1 MSSIGKKL
9 CFIFLMLFIASALFG
24 ADTDILSFAKSISGK
39 VIWDSRTGSGQIMT
53 SRYVYSF
60 IPGVPWIVTDKGDK
74 LGQDAIYLK
83 DGMIMIPDQLAKAV
97 TTYHRGSVKKDT
109 SGHRVAAIFLDP
121 GHGGKDPGAIGTHKK
136 NGRTFKV
143 MEKSAVLDVG
153 KNLRSKLATTYPD
166 KKIIMSR
173 TGDTYPT
180 LDERVQMANRV
191 KLGPNETI
199 LFVSIHANASLKPQ
213 ANGFEVW
220 YLPQEYR
227 RTVVDSRSI
236 ESSNKNLLSAV
247 NTIAEEELSMESEL
261 LAKSVMSG
269 MKDKIGKDIPCRG
282 IKQESWFVVRK
293 AKMPSILIEI
303 GFVTNPKE
311 GELLSNASYLQKIS
325 DGIYNGIKDF
335 VYTFEHSEKK

>member
-1 MSSIGKKL
+1 MTKRFAFVLLLLLLS
-9 CFIFLMLFIASALFG
+9 ASLFG
-24 ADTDILSFAKSISGK
+24 ADTDIFSFANSISGK
-39 VIWDSRTGSGQIMT
+39 VIWDSRTGSGQVAT
-53 SRYVYSF
+53 SRYVYNF
-60 IPGVPWIVTDKGDK
+60 IPGIPWVVTDKGDK
-74 LGQDAIYLK
+74 IGQDAVYLK
-83 DGMIMIPDQLAKAV
+83 DGMVMIPEALAKAI
-97 TTYHRGSVKKDT
+97 TTYQRGSVKKDT
-109 SGHRVAAIFLDP
+109 SGHRVATIFIDP

-143 MEKSAVLDVG
+143 MEKTAVLEVG
-153 KNLRSKLATTYPD
+153 KKLRTQLVSTYPD
-166 KKIIMSR
+166 KKILMSR

-180 LDERVQMANRV
+180 LDERAKMANRV

-227 RTVVDSRSI
+227 RTVVDSQSI
-236 ESSNKNLLSAV
+236 GSTNKNLLSAV
-247 NTIAEEELSMESEL
+247 NTITEEELSIESEL
-261 LAKSVMSG
+261 LAKSVMTG

-282 IKQESWFVVRK
+282 IKQESWFVVRNT
-293 AKMPSILIEI
+293 KMPAILIEI

-311 GELLSNASYLQKIS
+311 GELLANTNYLQKIS

-335 VYTFEHSEKK
+335 VYTFEHSGKK

>member
-1 MSSIGKKL
+1 MSKKL
-9 CFIFLMLFIASALFG
+9 CLIMLMLFIVTALLG
-24 ADTDILSFAKSISGK
+24 ADTDIFSFAKSISGK
-39 VIWDSRTGSGQIMT
+39 VIWDSRTGSGQVCT
-53 SRYVYSF
+53 SRYTYNF
-60 IPGVPWIVTDKGDK
+60 IPGIPWVVTDKGDK
-74 LGQDAIYLK
+74 IGQDAVYLK
-83 DGMIMIPDQLAKAV
+83 NGMIMVPDSLAKAV
-97 TTYHRGSVKKDT
+97 TAYQRASVKKDT
-109 SGHRVAAIFLDP
+109 SGHRVAAIFIDP

-136 NGRTFKV
+136 NGRSFKV

-180 LDERVQMANRV
+180 LDERVKMANRV

-227 RTVVDSRSI
+227 RTVVDSQSI
-236 ESSNKNLLSAV
+236 DSSNKNLLSAV

-261 LAKSVMSG
+261 LAKSVMTG

-282 IKQESWFVVRK
+282 IKQESWFVVRN

-311 GELLSNASYLQKIS
+311 GELLSSTSYLQKIS

>member
-1 MSSIGKKL
+1 MLRKLILILLLLSITT
-9 CFIFLMLFIASALFG
+9 AVWA
-24 ADTDILSFAKSISGK
+24 ADTDIFTFARSISGRL
-39 VIWDSRTGSGQIMT
+39 IWDSRTGSGQLAT
-53 SRYVYSF
+53 SRYTYTF
-60 IPGVPWIVTDKGDK
+60 IPGVPWVVTDKGDK

-83 DGMIMIPDQLAKAV
+83 DGMVMVPASLAKAI
-97 TTYHRGSVKKDT
+97 TDYNRASTAVKKDT

-143 MEKSAVLDVG
+143 MEKTAVLDVG
-153 KNLRSKLATTYPD
+153 KNLRSKLASTYPD

-180 LDERVQMANRV
+180 LDERAKMANRV

-227 RTVVDSRSI
+227 RTVVDSQSI
-236 ESSNKNLLSAV
+236 GSSNKNLLSAV
-247 NTIAEEELSMESEL
+247 NTITEEELSIESEL
-261 LAKSVMSG
+261 LAKAVSASMNE
-269 MKDKIGKDIPCRG
+269 KIGKDIPNRG
-282 IKQESWFVVRK
+282 IKQESWFVVRNT
-293 AKMPSILIEI
+293 KMPAILIEI

-311 GELLSNASYLQKIS
+311 GELLASTSYLQKIS

-335 VYTFEHSEKK
+335 VYTFEHSGKK

>member
-1 MSSIGKKL
+1 
-9 CFIFLMLFIASALFG
+9 
-24 ADTDILSFAKSISGK
+24 
-39 VIWDSRTGSGQIMT
+39 
-53 SRYVYSF
+53 
-60 IPGVPWIVTDKGDK
+60 
-74 LGQDAIYLK
+74 
-83 DGMIMIPDQLAKAV
+83 
-97 TTYHRGSVKKDT
+97 
-109 SGHRVAAIFLDP
+109 
-121 GHGGKDPGAIGTHKK
+121 
-136 NGRTFKV
+136 

-153 KNLRSKLATTYPD
+153 KNLRAKLTSTYPD
-166 KKIIMSR
+166 KKILMSR

-180 LDERVQMANRV
+180 LDERVKMANRV

-227 RTVVDSRSI
+227 RTVVDSQSI
-236 ESSNKNLLSAV
+236 DSTNKNLLSAV
-247 NTIAEEELSMESEL
+247 NTITEEELSMESEL

-282 IKQESWFVVRK
+282 IKQESWFVVRNT
-293 AKMPSILIEI
+293 KMPAILIEI

-311 GELLSNASYLQKIS
+311 GELLSSPNYLQKIS

-335 VYTFEHSEKK
+335 VYTFEHSGKK

>member
-1 MSSIGKKL
+1 MWKKCAL
-9 CFIFLMLFIASALFG
+9 FFFLFISTTSLFG
-24 ADTDILSFAKSISGK
+24 DDSDIFSFAKSISAK
-39 VIWDSRTGSGQIMT
+39 VVWDSRTGSGQLST
-53 SRYVYSF
+53 ARYVYTF
-60 IPGVPWIVTDKGDK
+60 IPGIPWVVSDRGDK
-74 LGQDAIYLK
+74 IGDSAIYFK
-83 DGMIMIPDQLAKAV
+83 DGMVMIPDSLAKAISS
-97 TTYHRGSVKKDT
+97 YQRASVKKDD

-121 GHGGKDPGAIGTHKK
+121 GHGGKDPGAIGTHKR

-143 MEKSAVLDVG
+143 MEKSAVLEVG
-153 KNLRSKLATTYPD
+153 KRLRTQLSTAYPD
-166 KKIIMSR
+166 KKILMSR

-180 LDERVQMANRV
+180 LDERVKMANRV

-199 LFVSIHANASLKPQ
+199 LFVSIHANASLNAR

-227 RTVVDSRSI
+227 RTVVDSSSI
-236 ESSNKNLLSAV
+236 GSKNKNLFSAV

-261 LAKSVMSG
+261 LAKSVMNG
-269 MKDKIGKDIPCRG
+269 MNEKIGKDIPCRG
-282 IKQESWFVVRK
+282 IKQESWFVVRN

-303 GFVTNPKE
+303 GFVTNTKE
-311 GELLSNASYLQKIS
+311 GDLLSNAAYLQKIS

>member
-1 MSSIGKKL
+1 MGRKLSVILLLFLVASS
-9 CFIFLMLFIASALFG
+9 LFG
-24 ADTDILSFAKSISGK
+24 ADTDIFSFAKSISGK
-39 VIWDSRTGSGQIMT
+39 VIWDSRTGSGQIST
-53 SRYVYSF
+53 SRYVYNFSPG
-60 IPGVPWIVTDKGDK
+60 IPWVVTDKGDK
-74 LGQDAIYLK
+74 IGQDAIYLK
-83 DGMIMIPDQLAKAV
+83 DGMVIIPDSLAKAV
-97 TTYHRGSVKKDT
+97 SAYHKASVKKSD
-109 SGHRVAAIFLDP
+109 SGHRVAAIFIDP

-166 KKIIMSR
+166 KKILMSR

-227 RTVVDSRSI
+227 RTVVDSQSI
-236 ESSNKNLLSAV
+236 NSTNKNLLSAV

-282 IKQESWFVVRK
+282 IKQESWFVVRN

-311 GELLSNASYLQKIS
+311 GELLSNAGYLQKIS

>member
-1 MSSIGKKL
+1 MGRKL
-9 CFIFLMLFIASALFG
+9 ILTILLFLAAASLFA
-24 ADTDILSFAKSISGK
+24 ADTDIFAFAKTISGK
-39 VIWDSRTGSGQIMT
+39 VIWDSRTGTGQLST
-53 SRYVYSF
+53 SRYVYNF
-60 IPGVPWIVTDKGDK
+60 IPGIPWVVSDKGDK
-74 LGQDAIYLK
+74 IGQDAIYLK
-83 DGMIMIPDQLAKAV
+83 DGKVMVPDSLAKAI
-97 TTYHRGSVKKDT
+97 TSYQRASVKKDT
-109 SGHRVAAIFLDP
+109 SGHRVAAIFIDP

-153 KNLRSKLATTYPD
+153 KNLRAKLTSTYPD
-166 KKIIMSR
+166 KKILMSR

-180 LDERVQMANRV
+180 LDERVKMANRV

-227 RTVVDSRSI
+227 RTVVDSQSI
-236 ESSNKNLLSAV
+236 DSTNKNLLSAV
-247 NTIAEEELSMESEL
+247 NTITEEELSMESEL

-269 MKDKIGKDIPCRG
+269 MKDKLGKDIPCRG
-282 IKQESWFVVRK
+282 IKQESWFVVRNT
-293 AKMPSILIEI
+293 KMPAILIEI

-311 GELLSNASYLQKIS
+311 GELLSSPNYLQKIS

-335 VYTFEHSEKK
+335 VYTFEHSGKK

>member
-1 MSSIGKKL
+1 MGRKL
-9 CFIFLMLFIASALFG
+9 FFLLLLFLSATSLFG
-24 ADTDILSFAKSISGK
+24 ADTDIFSFARSISGK
-39 VIWDSRTGSGQIMT
+39 VVWDSRTGSGQIST
-53 SRYVYSF
+53 SRYVYNF
-60 IPGVPWIVTDKGDK
+60 IPGIPWVVTDKGDK
-74 LGQDAIYLK
+74 IGQDAIYLK
-83 DGMIMIPDQLAKAV
+83 DGMIMIPDSLAKAV
-97 TTYHRGSVKKDT
+97 STYQKGSAKKSD
-109 SGHRVAAIFLDP
+109 SGHRVAAIFIDP

-153 KNLRSKLATTYPD
+153 KNLRAKLTSTYPD
-166 KKIIMSR
+166 KKILMSR

-180 LDERVQMANRV
+180 LDERVKMANRV

-199 LFVSIHANASLKPQ
+199 LFVSVHANASLKPQ

-227 RTVVDSRSI
+227 RTVVDSQSI
-236 ESSNKNLLSAV
+236 NSTNKNLLSAV

-261 LAKSVMSG
+261 LAKSVMAG

-282 IKQESWFVVRK
+282 IKQESWFVVRN

-311 GELLSNASYLQKIS
+311 GELLSSASYLQKIS

-335 VYTFEHSEKK
+335 IYTFEHSEKK

>member
-1 MSSIGKKL
+1 MAKRFVLILLSLFASIS
-9 CFIFLMLFIASALFG
+9 LFA
-24 ADTDILSFAKSISGK
+24 ADTDIFAFAKTISGK
-39 VIWDSRTGSGQIMT
+39 VIWDSRTGSGQLST
-53 SRYVYSF
+53 SRYVYNF
-60 IPGVPWIVTDKGDK
+60 IPGIPWVVSDKGDK
-74 LGQDAIYLK
+74 IGQEAVYLK
-83 DGMIMIPDQLAKAV
+83 NGMIMIPDSLAKAISS
-97 TTYHRGSVKKDT
+97 YQHASVKKDT
-109 SGHRVAAIFLDP
+109 SGHRVAAIFIDP

-136 NGRTFKV
+136 NGRTFRV

-153 KNLRSKLATTYPD
+153 KKLRTQLTSTYPD

-180 LDERVQMANRV
+180 LDERVKMANRV

-220 YLPQEYR
+220 YLPQAYR
-227 RTVVDSRSI
+227 RTVVDSQSI
-236 ESSNKNLLSAV
+236 DSTNKNLLSAV
-247 NTIAEEELSMESEL
+247 NTITEEELSMESEL

-269 MKDKIGKDIPCRG
+269 MNDKIGKDIPCRG
-282 IKQESWFVVRK
+282 IKQESWFVVRN

-311 GELLSNASYLQKIS
+311 GELLSNSNYLQKIS

-335 VYTFEHSEKK
+335 VYTFEYSGKK

>member
-1 MSSIGKKL
+1 MRKKL
-9 CFIFLMLFIASALFG
+9 WLFLFLLLTASSLFG
-24 ADTDILSFAKSISGK
+24 ADTDIFSFAKSISAR
-39 VIWDSRTGSGQIMT
+39 VIWDSRTGSGLLST
-53 SRYVYSF
+53 SRYSYSF
-60 IPGVPWIVTDKGDK
+60 IPGIPWVVSDKGDK
-74 LGQDAIYLK
+74 IGQDAIYIK
-83 DGMIMIPDQLAKAV
+83 DGMVMIPENLAKAISNYQRV
-97 TTYHRGSVKKDT
+97 SVKKEG
-109 SGHRVAAIFLDP
+109 SGHRVAAIFIDP

-143 MEKSAVLDVG
+143 MEKSAVLEVG
-153 KNLRSKLATTYPD
+153 KQLRSQLATAYPD

-199 LFVSIHANASLKPQ
+199 LFVSVHANASLNAK

-227 RTVVDSRSI
+227 RTVVDSSSI
-236 ESSNKNLLSAV
+236 ASKNKNLLSAV

-261 LAKSVMSG
+261 LAKSVMNG
-269 MKDKIGKDIPCRG
+269 MKDRIGKDIPCRG
-282 IKQESWFVVRK
+282 IKQESWFVVRN

-311 GELLSNASYLQKIS
+311 GELLSSTSYLQKIS

>member
-1 MSSIGKKL
+1 MGRKI
-9 CFIFLMLFIASALFG
+9 LFILLLFLASSTLFG
-24 ADTDILSFAKSISGK
+24 SDTDIFSFAKGISGK
-39 VIWDSRTGSGQIMT
+39 VIWDSRTGSGQIT
-53 SRYVYSF
+53 TPRYVYNF
-60 IPGVPWIVTDKGDK
+60 IPGIPWVVTDKGDK
-74 LGQDAIYLK
+74 IGQDAIYLK
-83 DGMIMIPDQLAKAV
+83 NGMVMIPDALAKAV
-97 TTYHRGSVKKDT
+97 SAYNGATVKKSA
-109 SGHRVAAIFLDP
+109 SGHRVAAIFIDP

-153 KNLRSKLATTYPD
+153 KNLRNKLASTYPD
-166 KKIIMSR
+166 KKILMSR
-173 TGDTYPT
+173 TGDTYPS
-180 LDERVQMANRV
+180 LDERVKMANRV

-227 RTVVDSRSI
+227 RTVVDSQSI
-236 ESSNKNLLSAV
+236 NSTNKNLLSAV

-261 LAKSVMSG
+261 LAKSVMTG

-282 IKQESWFVVRK
+282 IKQESWFVVRN

-311 GELLSNASYLQKIS
+311 GELLSSASYLQKIS

-335 VYTFEHSEKK
+335 VYTFEHSGKK

>member
-1 MSSIGKKL
+1 MGRKI
-9 CFIFLMLFIASALFG
+9 LFILLLFLVSSTLFG
-24 ADTDILSFAKSISGK
+24 SDTDIFSFAKGISGK
-39 VIWDSRTGSGQIMT
+39 VIWDSRTGSGQIT
-53 SRYVYSF
+53 TPRYVYNF
-60 IPGVPWIVTDKGDK
+60 IPGIPWVVTDKGDK
-74 LGQDAIYLK
+74 IGQDAIYLK
-83 DGMIMIPDQLAKAV
+83 NGMVMIPDALAKAV
-97 TTYHRGSVKKDT
+97 SAYNGATVKKSA
-109 SGHRVAAIFLDP
+109 SGHRVAAIFIDP

-153 KNLRSKLATTYPD
+153 KNLRNKLASTYPD
-166 KKIIMSR
+166 KKILMSR
-173 TGDTYPT
+173 TGDTYPS
-180 LDERVQMANRV
+180 LDERVKMANRV

-227 RTVVDSRSI
+227 RTVVDSQSI
-236 ESSNKNLLSAV
+236 NSTNKNLLSAV

-261 LAKSVMSG
+261 LAKSVMTG

-282 IKQESWFVVRK
+282 IKQESWFVVRN

-311 GELLSNASYLQKIS
+311 GELLSSASYLQKIS

-335 VYTFEHSEKK
+335 VYTFEHSGKK